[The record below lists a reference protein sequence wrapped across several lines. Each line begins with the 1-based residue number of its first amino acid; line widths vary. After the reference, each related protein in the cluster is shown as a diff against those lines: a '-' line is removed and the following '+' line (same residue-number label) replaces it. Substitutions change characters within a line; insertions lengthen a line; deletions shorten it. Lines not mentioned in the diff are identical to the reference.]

1 MRITDAAH
9 RTLKDLARN
18 DGRSMQALLDE
29 AIEALRRKRFL
40 EATNDAFARL
50 RMDGAAWAVLEAERK
65 EWDGTLL
72 DGMTVHERGPEY
84 DSRRRKPRRG
94 KR

>member
-1 MRITDAAH
+1 
-9 RTLKDLARN
+9 
-18 DGRSMQALLDE
+18 MQALLDE

-50 RMDGAAWAVLEAERK
+50 RKDGAAWALLDAERK
-65 EWDGTLL
+65 EWDRTLL
-72 DGMTVHERGPEY
+72 DGMTVHERGPKY
-84 DSRRRKPRRG
+84 GSRPRRPRRS